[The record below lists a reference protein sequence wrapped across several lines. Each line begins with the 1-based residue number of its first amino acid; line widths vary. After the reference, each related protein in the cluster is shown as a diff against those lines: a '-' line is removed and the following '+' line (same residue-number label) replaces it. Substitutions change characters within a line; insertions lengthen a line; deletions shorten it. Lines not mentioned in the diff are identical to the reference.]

1 MRHVINHQVVLS
13 QAPDGPLATWL
24 DRFADAASRQGY
36 TRSSICRRIRLA
48 AGFSRWLGQE
58 GIGLSRINSDHP
70 AQYLRYR
77 TRRVRLHHGD
87 GAALRHLINFLRV
100 ETVIPA
106 ETIPVGRATEAER
119 CVLAYEQYLSEARGL
134 ATATILCYGRRED
147 VVDWPV

>member
-13 QAPDGPLATWL
+13 QAPEGPLATWL

-36 TRSSICRRIRLA
+36 TRSSIGRRIRLA

-58 GIGLSRINSDHP
+58 GIELSGIASEHP

-77 TRRVRLHHGD
+77 TRRVRHHGD
-87 GAALRHLINFLRV
+87 AAALRHLIDFLRL

-106 ETIPVGRATEAER
+106 ETVP
-119 CVLAYEQYLSEARGL
+119 L
-134 ATATILCYGRRED
+134 ATAG
-147 VVDWPV
+147 VK